1 MMKIKS
7 CIFLFIFLSVF
18 PIGVTVAADYQFR
31 VGPDDVLEI
40 SVWRDESLSRD
51 VIVPPDGIISF
62 PLIGD
67 INVNNMTI
75 TELRAQVTKK
85 LIEFIPDAT
94 VTVILK
100 EMKSLRAYVIGKVQN
115 AGEYSIS
122 LDTTVMQ
129 ILSKAGGLNPYA
141 SEDKIHIIR
150 QAKGRTLKIPF
161 NYSDIVKGRNL
172 EQNIILK
179 RGDVIVVP

>member
-1 MMKIKS
+1 MMKRKIWIVPFVII
-7 CIFLFIFLSVF
+7 CFFQ
-18 PIGVTVAADYQFR
+18 IGSSLAADFEFR

-75 TELRAQVTKK
+75 SELRAQVTKK

-115 AGEYSIS
+115 AGEYTIS

-129 ILSKAGGLNPYA
+129 LLAKAGGLNPYA

-150 QAKGRTLKIPF
+150 QTKGRTLKIPF
-161 NYSDIVKGRNL
+161 DYGDIVKGRNL
-172 EQNIILK
+172 EQNIVLK